1 MVSLRPTIR
10 PLEQVIAGLRS
21 LSQGWAG
28 HPSRSGRLLFLRS
41 FAREPARGR
50 IGAIMRWASRNAVCD
65 PIALSWLK
73 SAARGSSAPRTRSWP
88 QRRSGRGWSAVARKP
103 EVRAEDGRLGFL
115 TACDHLERPPGFALV
130 TSRWPNSTGAPD
142 TCGPTSINHNACKCW
157 HKQSGC

>member
-50 IGAIMRWASRNAVCD
+50 IGAITRWASRNAVCD

-73 SAARGSSAPRTRSWP
+73 RRRPWFISWSDNALATVPSLSGMAGRFLKPKSRG
-88 QRRSGRGWSAVARKP
+88 QHERSGFVTASDHVKRP
-103 EVRAEDGRLGFL
+103 LGL
-115 TACDHLERPPGFALV
+115 ALV
-130 TSRWPNSTGAPD
+130 DEPMAQLHGCTS
-142 TCGPTSINHNACKCW
+142 HF
-157 HKQSGC
+157 

>member
-1 MVSLRPTIR
+1 M
-10 PLEQVIAGLRS
+10 AGS
-21 LSQGWAG
+21 A
-28 HPSRSGRLLFLRS
+28 PSV
-41 FAREPARGR
+41 
-50 IGAIMRWASRNAVCD
+50 RWASRNAVCD

-73 SAARGSSAPRTRSWP
+73 
-88 QRRSGRGWSAVARKP
+88 RRRPWFISPSNKVLATATDSGRGWSAVARKP

>member
-50 IGAIMRWASRNAVCD
+50 IGAITCWASRNAVCD

-73 SAARGSSAPRTRSWP
+73 RRRPWFISPSNKVLATAPFRSRVV
-88 QRRSGRGWSAVARKP
+88 RRCPKA
-103 EVRAEDGRLGFL
+103 
-115 TACDHLERPPGFALV
+115 
-130 TSRWPNSTGAPD
+130 
-142 TCGPTSINHNACKCW
+142 
-157 HKQSGC
+157 